1 MKFLETRK
9 ETQVVLMAGA
19 LAGVIEAFGRDD
31 EDEGKKLIVTAL
43 HQVGLTFDE
52 FRKMMTEVSPEV
64 EAEINAVTD
73 AVLDSDID
81 FDDPQPVCCSECDSP
96 VDDCDCEQEDEDLD
110 TMEERPGNRNEDGQT
125 DENGWSKE

>member
-73 AVLDSDID
+73 AVIDSDID

-96 VDDCDCEQEDEDLD
+96 VGDCDCEQEDEDLD